1 MRVLAIDASLRNTG
15 VAIVDANNGKPQS
28 VYFGTIHNKSAMRPS
43 SCLVCIRDRLAEL
56 IREHAPDCCALE
68 SVIYV
73 QSYKTAIILGAARGA
88 AILAAAEK
96 GLPVFEYPPK
106 RIKQSTVGRGGA
118 RQESGRVHGARAA
131 WSNRNAGCR
140 RRRRAGNRSY
150 SPAHARGSGAW
161 SSGRNANM
169 NLADGTTGAERRLAK
184 TFGTAARPNLHV
196 RWLGRTEFA
205 HALALQEEL
214 AAKKR
219 EDASLEDQ
227 LLLLE
232 HEPVYTIGRTP
243 DRSSL
248 SATGRIRRGE
258 LGAAHLPH
266 PVFSINR
273 GGQATYHGPGQ
284 LMGYP
289 IIDLRRCGQDLHKYL
304 RWLEQLL
311 IDLLAQYDI
320 AAQRRESLTGVWVE
334 NRKIASIGVGVRHWI
349 TMHGFALNVGGDLS
363 PFDHIV
369 PCGINDVAITSM
381 EKETKKSFTVASV
394 APTLEKLTLDSIVTL
409 RVAPETQVMNA

>member
-1 MRVLAIDASLRNTG
+1 
-15 VAIVDANNGKPQS
+15 
-28 VYFGTIHNKSAMRPS
+28 
-43 SCLVCIRDRLAEL
+43 
-56 IREHAPDCCALE
+56 
-68 SVIYV
+68 
-73 QSYKTAIILGAARGA
+73 
-88 AILAAAEK
+88 
-96 GLPVFEYPPK
+96 
-106 RIKQSTVGRGGA
+106 
-118 RQESGRVHGARAA
+118 
-131 WSNRNAGCR
+131 
-140 RRRRAGNRSY
+140 
-150 SPAHARGSGAW
+150 
-161 SSGRNANM
+161 M
-169 NLADGTTGAERRLAK
+169 NLADGTTGAVGRLAK
-184 TFGTAARPNLHV
+184 TFRTTARPNLHV

-205 HALALQEEL
+205 DALALQEEL

-248 SATGRIRRGE
+248 
-258 LGAAHLPH
+258 LGGAHLPH

-311 IDLLAQYDI
+311 IDLLTQYDI

-349 TMHGFALNVGGDLS
+349 TMHGFALNVCGDLS

-369 PCGINDVAITSM
+369 PCGINNVAITSM
-381 EKETKKSFTVASV
+381 EKETKKSFTVADI
-394 APTLEKLTLDSIVTL
+394 APTLEKLALNSIVSL
-409 RVAPETQVMNA
+409 RVAPDTQGMNA

>member
-1 MRVLAIDASLRNTG
+1 MN
-15 VAIVDANNGKPQS
+15 
-28 VYFGTIHNKSAMRPS
+28 
-43 SCLVCIRDRLAEL
+43 
-56 IREHAPDCCALE
+56 
-68 SVIYV
+68 
-73 QSYKTAIILGAARGA
+73 
-88 AILAAAEK
+88 
-96 GLPVFEYPPK
+96 
-106 RIKQSTVGRGGA
+106 GGA
-118 RQESGRVHGARAA
+118 NSRESTTQT
-131 WSNRNAGCR
+131 
-140 RRRRAGNRSY
+140 
-150 SPAHARGSGAW
+150 
-161 SSGRNANM
+161 
-169 NLADGTTGAERRLAK
+169 LASREL
-184 TFGTAARPNLHV
+184 RPPDLRV

-214 AAKKR
+214 AGKKR

-248 SATGRIRRGE
+248 LGTGSQPCRDGE
-258 LGAAHLPH
+258 LGSAHLPH

-311 IDLLAQYDI
+311 IDLLARYDI
-320 AAQRRESLTGVWVE
+320 AAHRRESLTGVWIE
-334 NRKIASIGVGVRHWI
+334 NRKIASIGVGVRHWV
-349 TMHGFALNVGGDLS
+349 TMHGFALNVCGDLS

-369 PCGINDVAITSM
+369 PCGINNVAITSM

-394 APTLEKLTLDSIVTL
+394 ARAVEKLALDSIVSL

>member
-1 MRVLAIDASLRNTG
+1 MAQTLSRKTQPASQELRPP
-15 VAIVDANNGKPQS
+15 DLQ
-28 VYFGTIHNKSAMRPS
+28 IH
-43 SCLVCIRDRLAEL
+43 
-56 IREHAPDCCALE
+56 
-68 SVIYV
+68 
-73 QSYKTAIILGAARGA
+73 
-88 AILAAAEK
+88 
-96 GLPVFEYPPK
+96 
-106 RIKQSTVGRGGA
+106 
-118 RQESGRVHGARAA
+118 
-131 WSNRNAGCR
+131 
-140 RRRRAGNRSY
+140 
-150 SPAHARGSGAW
+150 
-161 SSGRNANM
+161 
-169 NLADGTTGAERRLAK
+169 
-184 TFGTAARPNLHV
+184 
-196 RWLGRTEFA
+196 WLGRMEFGR
-205 HALALQEEL
+205 ALALQGEIV
-214 AAKKR
+214 AKKR
-219 EDASLEDQ
+219 EDTSRPDE

-248 SATGRIRRGE
+248 SAPGRIRDGE
-258 LGAAHLPH
+258 LGSTHLPH

-289 IIDLRRCGQDLHKYL
+289 IIDLRQCGQDLHKYL

-311 IDLLAQYDI
+311 IDLLAKYDI

-349 TMHGFALNVGGDLS
+349 TMHGFALNVCGDLS

-369 PCGINDVAITSM
+369 PCGINNVAITSM

-394 APTLEKLTLDSIVTL
+394 ARSVEKLALDSIVSL